1 MGSSQISGKS
11 EGNKFYFEN
20 SRQIALTHLFWQIFF
35 SVIESVAIMA
45 LFT

>member
-1 MGSSQISGKS
+1 MGSQISGKV
-11 EGNKFYFEN
+11 K
-20 SRQIALTHLFWQIFF
+20 IFF